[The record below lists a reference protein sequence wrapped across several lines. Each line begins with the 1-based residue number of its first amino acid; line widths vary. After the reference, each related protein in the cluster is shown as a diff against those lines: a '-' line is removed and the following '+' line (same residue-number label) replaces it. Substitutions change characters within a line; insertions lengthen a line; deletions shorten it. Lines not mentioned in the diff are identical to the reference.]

1 MPRPKKEGTHI
12 NLILRQDIYDRFVA
26 YAERKGQT
34 KTMAMERILEK
45 ALDEEDQKQKGSY
58 NPN

>member
-1 MPRPKKEGTHI
+1 MPRPRKEGTHI

-45 ALDEEDQKQKGSY
+45 ALDQEERKQKK
-58 NPN
+58 NK